1 MTYKIITDSTT
12 DLSDAYMAAHDVVM
26 LGLTVTLDET
36 TYQTVGLD
44 RLTSDVLLEK
54 MAAGAKPVTSQI
66 NVGQFSETLNQLSIL
81 EMMCFI
87 LDFHQACQGPIKV
100 LKWLN
105 NLF

>member
-54 MAAGAKPVTSQI
+54 MAAGAKPDPTHITVVHPS
-66 NVGQFSETLNQLSIL
+66 L
-81 EMMCFI
+81 
-87 LDFHQACQGPIKV
+87 
-100 LKWLN
+100 
-105 NLF
+105 LF

>member
-12 DLSDAYMAAHDVVM
+12 DLSDAYIAAHDVVM

-54 MAAGAKPVTSQI
+54 MAAGAKPVTSQLTS
-66 NVGQFSETLNQLSIL
+66 VSFQRFLNQLSNL

-87 LDFHQACQGPIKV
+87 LGFHQVYQVLIKV